1 MCRQWKPFRY
11 IVNNKYLLADK
22 KYMSV
27 RTYSPYNRKAV
38 SLLGKMISAY
48 RKERKV
54 TTQDLADRAGISR
67 TTLQKIEKGGMKSEI
82 GIVFEVAAL
91 VGIELFDRDATSLD
105 SIEEKFDNK
114 IALLPKSIR
123 TSTKDVDDAF

>member
-1 MCRQWKPFRY
+1 
-11 IVNNKYLLADK
+11 
-22 KYMSV
+22 MSV
-27 RTYSPYNRKAV
+27 RAYSSYSRKAV
-38 SLLGKMISAY
+38 ALLGKMISAY
-48 RKERKV
+48 RKERKI

-91 VGIELFDRDATSLD
+91 VGIRLFDMDSISLD

-123 TSTKDVDDAF
+123 ASKKDVEDAF

>member
-1 MCRQWKPFRY
+1 
-11 IVNNKYLLADK
+11 
-22 KYMSV
+22 MSV
-27 RTYSPYNRKAV
+27 RAYSSYSRKAV
-38 SLLGKMISAY
+38 TLLGKMISVY
-48 RKERKV
+48 RKERKI

-82 GIVFEVAAL
+82 GIVFEIAAL
-91 VGIELFDRDATSLD
+91 VGIRLFDVDSTALE

-123 TSTKDVDDAF
+123 YSKKDVDDAF